1 MGSLNCELVP
11 IARYKHQAHMRVS
24 GFVIAPSGG
33 RSGFNMTVGEFPKR
47 RTTEEK
53 IFSAFSSP
61 GSVRILVPSRMEKGL
76 EEREWNLAKLGIT
89 ASGRGA

>member
-1 MGSLNCELVP
+1 MGAA
-11 IARYKHQAHMRVS
+11 ARNYP
-24 GFVIAPSGG
+24 GFMIAPTGG

-61 GSVRILVPSRMEKGL
+61 DSVRILVPSRPEGGV
-76 EEREWNLAKLGIT
+76 EEREWNRAKVGM
-89 ASGRGA
+89 